1 MGSRLV
7 AVHCSFFAHICA
19 NDLPSASSVH
29 FSRIIA
35 RTFPPPLS
43 LASGSDPDHRP
54 STAKEIFIINY
65 SLFTISYVPS
75 VFRPFLQPRA
85 SSQIHLRTF
94 RIFHLPNPHLRSHHG
109 FLQAPKIDQC
119 RVVIG
124 PFSVRFRIVIG
135 PITRDQ
141 RHARSQNHI
150 NHH

>member
-1 MGSRLV
+1 MILTFQKSESARFWQKMHL
-7 AVHCSFFAHICA
+7 HKHFWSFWPTKPLQ
-19 NDLPSASSVH
+19 NDIYLH
-29 FSRIIA
+29 QILKI
-35 RTFPPPLS
+35 
-43 LASGSDPDHRP
+43 DHRL
-54 STAKEIFIINY
+54 TTNDKNEIFIINY

-94 RIFHLPNPHLRSHHG
+94 RILHLPNPHLRSHHG